1 MDRMIDRNTNSEE
14 NRWEYRII
22 FTFDPF
28 ALAPEVVAS
37 GG

>member
-1 MDRMIDRNTNSEE
+1 VWSLVSKESMFSSEIPE
-14 NRWEYRII
+14 DDA
-22 FTFDPF
+22 FDPF